1 MDNVEWRLTNVFSL
15 NVEPVDFAAS
25 SRATRAAADD
35 AHNRLPTRAAFWRLC
50 HVFLYAVGSVCCIQ
64 AGASETSSMC
74 LTLSFYLKA
83 HA

>member
-35 AHNRLPTRAAFWRLC
+35 ARKRLPTHAAFWRPC
-50 HVFLYAVGSVCCIQ
+50 HVFLYAVGSVLLHPSGRQ
-64 AGASETSSMC
+64 
-74 LTLSFYLKA
+74 
-83 HA
+83 